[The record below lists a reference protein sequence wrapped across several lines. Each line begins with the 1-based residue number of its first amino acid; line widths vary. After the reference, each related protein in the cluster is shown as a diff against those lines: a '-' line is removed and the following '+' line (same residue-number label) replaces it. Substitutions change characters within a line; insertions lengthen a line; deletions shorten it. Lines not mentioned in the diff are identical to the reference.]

1 MRSMLYIVYGIG
13 RDAVGLVGGITA
25 PIAEVGGNIVD
36 MRQDVLHGLFT
47 IYMVVDLKQASA
59 SPEEFETLL
68 DRIGEETGVRL
79 SIEKYSPV
87 ARSAE
92 KTNILLTLVGR
103 DKPGIIAA
111 ISEKLGTYNINIE
124 ISEMVAREGVFLMDL
139 LCDVGRSSVPMEN
152 LKGVVR
158 EIMASMDIS
167 TMFQTEDVFNKKK
180 KIVLFDLSQ
189 SFMAPETL
197 REVLNLSGIDGSR
210 IARAA
215 GREDDLSYMHAT
227 AGYLDGLPLNVVDA
241 VADST
246 QVSPGTMELLQTLK
260 IMGYKIG
267 LLSTGFTFFLEP
279 IRRKL
284 DIDYAF
290 GFELP
295 VDDDSKT
302 LVGDIAPG
310 VLSPLKL
317 SAIIEN
323 LAATEK
329 VEREDI
335 TIISDRGRDD
345 PRTPGI
351 RLDFNMKVILDFHN
365 QHILSRDALTGLL
378 RSFGIPRL

>member
-68 DRIGEETGVRL
+68 GRIGEETGVRL

-111 ISEKLGTYNINIE
+111 ISEKLCTYNINIE

-215 GREDDLSYMHAT
+215 GREDDLSYMHTT

>member
-68 DRIGEETGVRL
+68 GRIGEETGVRL

-215 GREDDLSYMHAT
+215 GREDDLSYMHTT

>member
-1 MRSMLYIVYGIG
+1 MLYIVYGIG

-68 DRIGEETGVRL
+68 GRIGEETGVRL

-215 GREDDLSYMHAT
+215 GREDDLSYMHTT

>member
-13 RDAVGLVGGITA
+13 RDSVGLIGGITT
-25 PIAEVGGNIVD
+25 PIARVGGNIVD

-47 IYMVVDLKQASA
+47 IYLVVDLKQASA
-59 SPEEFETLL
+59 SLEEFRSLL
-68 DRIGEETGVRL
+68 KTITEETGVRL
-79 SIEKYSPV
+79 SMEKYTPV

-92 KTNILLTLVGR
+92 KANILLTLVGK

-124 ISEMVAREGVFLMDL
+124 VSEMVAREGVFLMDL
-139 LCDVGRSSVPMEN
+139 LCDVSRSSVPTEN

-158 EIMASMDIS
+158 EIMTSMDIS
-167 TMFQTEDVFNKKK
+167 IMFQTEDVFNKKK

-189 SFMAPETL
+189 SFMDPDTL
-197 REVLNLSGIDGSR
+197 REILKLSGIESR
-210 IARAA
+210 SVGRAA

-227 AGYLDGLPLNVVDA
+227 AGYLEGLPLNVIDA

-246 QVSPGTMELLQTLK
+246 QASPGTMELLQTLK

-267 LLSTGFTFFLEP
+267 LVSTGFTFFLEP
-279 IRRKL
+279 VSRKL

-310 VLSPLKL
+310 LINAPELD
-317 SAIIEN
+317 AIISDLME
-323 LAATEK
+323 TEK
-329 VEREDI
+329 VDREDI
-335 TIISDRGRDD
+335 TIISDKGRDYS
-345 PRTPGI
+345 RTPGI
-351 RLDFNMKVILDFHN
+351 RLDFNMKEILDFLN
-365 QHILSRDALTGLL
+365 QHILSKEALTGLL

>member
-1 MRSMLYIVYGIG
+1 
-13 RDAVGLVGGITA
+13 
-25 PIAEVGGNIVD
+25 

-47 IYMVVDLKQASA
+47 IYLVVDLKQASA
-59 SPEEFETLL
+59 SLEEFRSLL
-68 DRIGEETGVRL
+68 KTITEETGVRL
-79 SIEKYSPV
+79 SMEKYTPV

-92 KTNILLTLVGR
+92 KANILLTLVGK

-124 ISEMVAREGVFLMDL
+124 VSEMVAREGVFLMDL
-139 LCDVGRSSVPMEN
+139 LCDVSRSSVPTEN

-158 EIMASMDIS
+158 EIMTSMDIS
-167 TMFQTEDVFNKKK
+167 IMFQTEDVFNKKK

-189 SFMAPETL
+189 SFMDPDTL
-197 REVLNLSGIDGSR
+197 REILKLSGIESR
-210 IARAA
+210 SVGRAA

-227 AGYLDGLPLNVVDA
+227 AGYLEGLPLNVIDA

-246 QVSPGTMELLQTLK
+246 QASPGTMELLQTLK

-267 LLSTGFTFFLEP
+267 LVSTGFTFFLEP
-279 IRRKL
+279 VSRKL

-310 VLSPLKL
+310 LINAPELD
-317 SAIIEN
+317 AIISDLME
-323 LAATEK
+323 TEK
-329 VEREDI
+329 VDREDI
-335 TIISDRGRDD
+335 TIISDKGRDYS
-345 PRTPGI
+345 RTPGI
-351 RLDFNMKVILDFHN
+351 RLDFNMKEILDFLN
-365 QHILSRDALTGLL
+365 QHILSKEALTGLL

>member
-68 DRIGEETGVRL
+68 GRIGEETGVRL

-189 SFMAPETL
+189 SFMASETL
-197 REVLNLSGIDGSR
+197 REVLNLSGIEGSC

>member
-111 ISEKLGTYNINIE
+111 ISEKLCTYNINIE

>member
-68 DRIGEETGVRL
+68 GRIGEETGVRL

>member
-215 GREDDLSYMHAT
+215 GREDDLSYMHTT

>member
-13 RDAVGLVGGITA
+13 RDSVGLIGGITA
-25 PIAEVGGNIVD
+25 PIAWVGGNIVD

-47 IYMVVDLKQASA
+47 IYLVVDLKQASA
-59 SPEEFETLL
+59 SLEEFRSLL
-68 DRIGEETGVRL
+68 KTITEETGVRL
-79 SIEKYSPV
+79 SMEKYTPV

-92 KTNILLTLVGR
+92 KANILLTLVGK

-124 ISEMVAREGVFLMDL
+124 VSEMVAREGVFLMDL
-139 LCDVGRSSVPMEN
+139 LCDISRSSVPTEN

-158 EIMASMDIS
+158 EIMTSMDIS
-167 TMFQTEDVFNKKK
+167 IMFQTEDVFNKKK

-189 SFMAPETL
+189 SFMDPDTL
-197 REVLNLSGIDGSR
+197 REILKLSGIESR
-210 IARAA
+210 SVGRAA
-215 GREDDLSYMHAT
+215 GHEDDLSYMHAT
-227 AGYLDGLPLNVVDA
+227 AGYLEGLPLNVIDA

-246 QVSPGTMELLQTLK
+246 QASPGTMELLQTLK

-267 LLSTGFTFFLEP
+267 LISTGFTFFLEP
-279 IRRKL
+279 VSRKL

-310 VLSPLKL
+310 LINTPELD
-317 SAIIEN
+317 AIISN
-323 LAATEK
+323 LMETEK
-329 VEREDI
+329 VDREDI
-335 TIISDRGRDD
+335 TIISDKGRDYS
-345 PRTPGI
+345 RTPGI
-351 RLDFNMKVILDFHN
+351 RLDFNMKEILDFLN
-365 QHILSRDALTGLL
+365 QHILSKEALTGLL